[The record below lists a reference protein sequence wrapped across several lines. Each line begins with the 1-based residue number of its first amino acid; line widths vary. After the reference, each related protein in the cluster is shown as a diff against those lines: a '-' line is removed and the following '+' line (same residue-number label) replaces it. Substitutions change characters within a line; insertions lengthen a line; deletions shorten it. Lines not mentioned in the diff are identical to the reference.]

1 MTNRKRR
8 SREPQSETLQ
18 RPIMESEETMP
29 DQEGV
34 SIDLPVPDR
43 EGAGVAELD
52 DLFVLA
58 DEDSPKVLPLSQH
71 VAASIRGLLAAVL
84 TGGRASRRRDGQDEG
99 DR

>member
-1 MTNRKRR
+1 M
-8 SREPQSETLQ
+8 Q
-18 RPIMESEETMP
+18 SEETMP

-34 SIDLPVPDR
+34 SIVLPVPDR

-52 DLFVLA
+52 DLFAFA

-84 TGGRASRRRDGQDEG
+84 TGGGASRRRDGQDGG